1 MTFLFRLARRSAFR
15 RVLLLLAP
23 TAAIAACNT
32 DQLASNAVEEP
43 GVTAVPSALAF
54 SSKSGGGIPFGTF
67 AQPIEVF
74 DNVLNGSK
82 VNLAPEQMLQVLAQ
96 IKARGGH
103 VVLALA
109 GHENYYK
116 DGHGHFSIN
125 MWKARIN
132 RYKGINLSSFVA
144 DGTVIGHYLIDEP
157 NDPFNWHGQ
166 PVSGDI
172 LEEMAKYSKSLWP
185 TMPTIVRSHPT
196 YMDNFGT
203 TYRYLDAAWAQYA
216 ERFGDPRAYLAANI
230 AAAKSKGLALVVG
243 LNITMGTLKK
253 TALSAQQIDNWGS
266 ALLSDDY
273 PCAFISWQYRPG
285 YYDRPDI
292 RGAMARLAQKAAS
305 RPARACSLGGG
316 APPPPPPDDDPPPPP
331 DDGNPPP
338 PPPWRPPPPPPWRPP
353 PPAPGGG
360 RGIFLTANLAMKFG
374 HRQIVLKWSGA
385 TGPRV
390 DLYRNG
396 TLRRTTPNDG
406 IALSLPDRPGLQT
419 FRICLRGTSKCSN
432 TVRIPYYR

>member
-1 MTFLFRLARRSAFR
+1 MTYLFKLARRTAR
-15 RVLLLLAP
+15 LGALPLIAL
-23 TAAIAACNT
+23 TAALSACNT
-32 DQLASNAVEEP
+32 DQLAPNSAQEP
-43 GVTAVPSALAF
+43 GVSADQPVVSAIPSVPSL
-54 SSKSGGGIPFGTF
+54 SSGSAGGIPFGTF
-67 AQPIEVF
+67 AQPLEVF

-82 VNLAPEQMLQVLAQ
+82 VNLAPEQMLSDLAQ

-116 DGHGHFSIN
+116 DAQGHFSLS

-144 DGTVIGHYLIDEP
+144 DGTIIGHYMIDEP

-166 PVSGDI
+166 PISGDI

-203 TYRYLDAAWAQYA
+203 TYKYLDAAWAQYA
-216 ERFGDPRAYLAANI
+216 ERFGDPKAYLAANI

-253 TALSAQQIDNWGS
+253 TELSAAQIENWGS
-266 ALLSDDY
+266 ALLSDGY

-285 YYDRPDI
+285 YYERADI
-292 RGAMARLAQKAAS
+292 RGAMARLSAKAANRPS
-305 RPARACSLGGG
+305 RSCGNGGS
-316 APPPPPPDDDPPPPP
+316 APPPPPPPDDDPPPPP
-331 DDGNPPP
+331 PPPTQPPP
-338 PPPWRPPPPPPWRPP
+338 PPL
-353 PPAPGGG
+353 PGVKGLV
-360 RGIFLTANLAMKFG
+360 LTATKVLRSG
-374 HRQIVLKWSGA
+374 QQQVILKWTGA
-385 TGPRV
+385 TGTRV

-396 TLRRTTPNDG
+396 LLKRITPNDG
-406 IALSLPDRPGLQT
+406 FAISAPPRAGVHT
-419 FRICLRGTSKCSN
+419 FKICLRASSKCSN
-432 TVRIPYYR
+432 AASATIR